1 MIKDRIGRRLTDL
14 RISLTDQCNLRCTY
28 CMPKEI
34 FGPNYPFLKRNEWL
48 HFEELDVL
56 VETFL
61 HLGVKKIRLT
71 GGEPLLRPGIV
82 NFVERLK
89 DHHNVEEITLTTNAL
104 RLAKEVQALKAAG
117 LSRVTVSLD
126 ALDPK
131 ILGEINGRG
140 KSPDIVLNAIDA
152 ALNVGLSIKVNMVV
166 QKGVNEGEVLPM
178 ARYFKGLG
186 VPLRFIEYMDV
197 GNHNG
202 WKMAQ
207 VFSADEILKE
217 LQTEFE
223 IEPIDL
229 SSSAEV
235 AKRYRYKDHTSE
247 FGLITSVTQPFCGGC
262 TRARISADGK
272 LYTCLF
278 ANTGLDL
285 KKILRAEKYNKDQ
298 LLSIL
303 SKHWGQRDDRYSELR
318 AVTKSA
324 QEKVEMSYI
333 GG

>member
-1 MIKDRIGRRLTDL
+1 MIKDKIGRRLTDL

-48 HFEELDVL
+48 HFDELDVL

-82 NFVERLK
+82 NFVGRLK
-89 DHHNVEEITLTTNAL
+89 NHHCVEDITLTTNAL
-104 RLAKEVQALKAAG
+104 RLAKEVQALKDAG

-131 ILGEINGRG
+131 ILGKINGRG
-140 KSPDIVLNAIDA
+140 KSPDIVLEAIDA

-166 QKGVNEGEVLPM
+166 QRGVNEGEVLPM

-202 WKMAQ
+202 WEMAQ
-207 VFSADEILKE
+207 VISADEILKE
-217 LQTEFE
+217 IQTEFE

-229 SSSAEV
+229 SSSTEV
-235 AKRYRYKDHTSE
+235 AKRYRYKDKTSE
-247 FGLITSVTQPFCGGC
+247 FGLVTSVTQPFCGGC
-262 TRARISADGK
+262 TRARISAD
-272 LYTCLF
+272 
-278 ANTGLDL
+278 
-285 KKILRAEKYNKDQ
+285 
-298 LLSIL
+298 
-303 SKHWGQRDDRYSELR
+303 
-318 AVTKSA
+318 
-324 QEKVEMSYI
+324 
-333 GG
+333 

>member
-1 MIKDRIGRRLTDL
+1 MINDKIGRRLTDL

-56 VETFL
+56 VKTFL

-178 ARYFKGLG
+178 ARYFKDLG

-202 WKMAQ
+202 WKMAK

-217 LQTEFE
+217 IQAEFE

-278 ANTGLDL
+278 ASTGLDL
-285 KKILRAEKYNKDQ
+285 RKILRSEKYHKDQ

-303 SKHWGQRDDRYSELR
+303 SKHWGHRDDRYSELR
-318 AVTKSA
+318 AVTKNA

>member
-1 MIKDRIGRRLTDL
+1 MIKDKIGRRLTDL

-34 FGPNYPFLKRNEWL
+34 FGPNYPFLKRSEWL
-48 HFEELDVL
+48 HFDELDAL
-56 VETFL
+56 VEAFL
-61 HLGVKKIRLT
+61 CLGVKKIRLT

-89 DHHNVEEITLTTNAL
+89 NHHNLEEITLTTNAL
-104 RLAKEVQALKAAG
+104 RLAKEVHALKDAG

-126 ALDPK
+126 ALDPR
-131 ILGEINGRG
+131 ILGEMNGRG
-140 KSPDIVLNAIDA
+140 ISPEIVLKAIEA
-152 ALNVGLSIKVNMVV
+152 ALSVGLKIKVNMVV
-166 QKGVNEGEVLPM
+166 QKGVNEGEILPM

-197 GNHNG
+197 GNHNR
-202 WKMAQ
+202 WEIAQ
-207 VFSADEILKE
+207 VFSANEILKKI
-217 LQTEFE
+217 QTEFE
-223 IEPIDL
+223 VEPIDL

-235 AKRYRYKDHTSE
+235 SKRYRYKNHTSE

-262 TRARISADGK
+262 TRARITADGK

-278 ANTGLDL
+278 ASTGLDL
-285 KKILRAEKYNKDQ
+285 KKILRSEKYDNTT
-298 LLSIL
+298 LLSVL
-303 SKHWGQRDDRYSELR
+303 SKHWGLRDDRYSELR
-318 AVTKSA
+318 AVNKSA

>member
-1 MIKDRIGRRLTDL
+1 MTLFDLKYFSKKFFIKNNINTNQKINLLQSNGMILNFMTSKDKSNKKIVKTAVSQNGLALRYASSDL
-14 RISLTDQCNLRCTY
+14 INDKKLVLIAVKNYGFAFKYASKDLKKDTQVL
-28 CMPKEI
+28 KEAI
-34 FGPNYPFLKRNEWL
+34 NTSGNVLSYADKKLKLNKL
-48 HFEELDVL
+48 F
-56 VETFL
+56 
-61 HLGVKKIRLT
+61 VKKAVKKN
-71 GGEPLLRPGIV
+71 G
-82 NFVERLK
+82 F
-89 DHHNVEEITLTTNAL
+89 AL
-104 RLAKEVQALKAAG
+104 Q
-117 LSRVTVSLD
+117 
-126 ALDPK
+126 
-131 ILGEINGRG
+131 
-140 KSPDIVLNAIDA
+140 
-152 ALNVGLSIKVNMVV
+152 
-166 QKGVNEGEVLPM
+166 
-178 ARYFKGLG
+178 Y
-186 VPLRFIEYMDV
+186 
-197 GNHNG
+197 
-202 WKMAQ
+202 
-207 VFSADEILKE
+207 ADEILKE

-247 FGLITSVTQPFCGGC
+247 FGLVTSVTQPFCGGC